1 MKILGPEDVR
11 PLSSLAKSTLQ
22 EMHAAGSQVV
32 SCHKIWADQG
42 SNVVAE
48 MLSEVLAFYQWD
60 HHPSGDVYDWQT
72 HSQYFY
78 HAHPP
83 DVRGNVWGDEHGHF
97 HTFLRPLGFPSG
109 IELSTQSGPDA
120 KTQDHQAISHLV
132 AISMDNTGMPVR
144 LFTTNRWVTG
154 ESWYPASSVKQ
165 FLNRFRINHANPS
178 LAANIWLS
186 SLLVFYRPVIEAL
199 LDARDAVIAD
209 HDVRAADCPI
219 LEDRNLEVTSIIDID
234 VVQQLAAI
242 EAAL

>member
-1 MKILGPEDVR
+1 MRVLGPEDVR
-11 PLSSLAKSTLQ
+11 SLSLLEESTLQ
-22 EMHAAGSQVV
+22 NMYAAGNRVLN
-32 SCHKIWADQG
+32 CHQIWMDQG

-48 MLSEVLAFYQWD
+48 MLSEVPEFYQWD
-60 HHPSGDVYDWQT
+60 HHPTGDVYDWQS

-83 DVRGNVWGDEHGHF
+83 DVRGNAWGDEHGHF
-97 HTFLRPLGFPSG
+97 HTFLRPLGFPRG
-109 IELSTQSGPDA
+109 IEASTESGPDVR
-120 KTQDHQAISHLV
+120 KQDHQDISHLV
-132 AISMDNTGMPVR
+132 AVSMDNTGMPVR

-165 FLNRFRINHANPS
+165 FLSRFMVNHASPS

-186 SLLVFYRPVIEAL
+186 NLLMLYRPTINAL

-209 HDVRAADCPI
+209 HDVSEAECPVF
-219 LEDRNLEVTSIIDID
+219 EDRNLEVTSIIDID
-234 VVQQLAAI
+234 VERQLADI